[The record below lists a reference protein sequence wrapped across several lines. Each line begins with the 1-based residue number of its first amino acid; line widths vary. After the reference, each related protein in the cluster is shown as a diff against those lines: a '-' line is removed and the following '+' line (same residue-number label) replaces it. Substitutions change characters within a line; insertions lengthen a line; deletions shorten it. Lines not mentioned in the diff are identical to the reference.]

1 MPTGPAERDGAYAPQ
16 ADGIHFRRPQIK
28 KERGPHRMNHSVG
41 INMLPAI
48 FLPLAY
54 IPLSQWLGGL
64 VG

>member
-1 MPTGPAERDGAYAPQ
+1 
-16 ADGIHFRRPQIK
+16 
-28 KERGPHRMNHSVG
+28 MNHSVG